1 MKPKFYE
8 QVPESFLSGKL
19 PLILI
24 IILCSSASFL
34 LGYFVGRTQVDDSG
48 IKTAYVTGEDNS
60 PAPGGPG
67 PDFTGSIQPKEIEPG
82 TPGQGYG
89 RGRNNPLPGES
100 LLNDTVTAAGTK
112 EALLKEVTSAPVK
125 KPVKK
130 KETKTNKKDKRKVP
144 GHKTV
149 TVKKEVS
156 KKKTLKVS
164 YTIQVGAFANY
175 RDAEHLKDRLA
186 LKGYKV
192 TIVKGGK
199 KRILY
204 RVRIGHYGKRKDAE
218 VAAIRI
224 TRSEGLK
231 TFILRE
237 RV

>member
-34 LGYFVGRTQVDDSG
+34 LGYFVGRTRVDDSG

-60 PAPGGPG
+60 PVPEAPG
-67 PDFTGSIQPKEIEPG
+67 PDFTGNIQPKEMEPE
-82 TPGQGYG
+82 TSGQDYG
-89 RGRNNPLPGES
+89 KSRNKPLPDES
-100 LLNDTVTAAGTK
+100 LLNAAATK
-112 EALLKEVTSAPVK
+112 EALLKEATSAPVK

-149 TVKKEVS
+149 TVKKKVS
-156 KKKTLKVS
+156 KKKILKIS
-164 YTIQVGAFANY
+164 YTIQVGAFGNY
-175 RDAEHLKDRLA
+175 RDAEKLKDRLA

-192 TIVKGGK
+192 SIVKGGK